1 MPDTTN
7 DAHPVEEL
15 LRTEIAAQGSISF
28 DRFMEVALYHPQHGY
43 YCRGRKPIGIAG
55 DFYTASQLQPV
66 FGMLVRQYALRI
78 ATENHLD
85 LPRTFFDFGAGRGEM
100 AEAFPDWQYR
110 ALEVHTPRPTGPL
123 SGLIFGNELFDAFPV
138 ASAIRQGQQVFERRV
153 AWNGERFSWV
163 TAPLP
168 SDAIAAYAERAGV
181 PPDEGFEFEV
191 HSASIR
197 FLEQLLAQAK
207 NALLIFIDYSYNRR
221 EWKRFPQGTLM
232 AYRHHRAHSDVLA
245 SPGDQDITSHVPY
258 HLLAELAAQAA
269 GRVLRMERLSSAL
282 LFAGEADSF
291 SSVLDGVGDR
301 VAFERR
307 QQLKTLLY
315 GLGESFSVIAIAK

>member
-7 DAHPVEEL
+7 DAHSVEEL

-28 DRFMEVALYHPQHGY
+28 DRFMEVALYDPRHGY
-43 YCRGRKPIGIAG
+43 YCRGRKPIGVAG

-66 FGMLVRQYALRI
+66 FGILVRQYAQRI
-78 ATENHLD
+78 AAESHLD
-85 LPRTFFDFGAGRGEM
+85 LPHAFFDFGAGRGEM
-100 AEAFPDWQYR
+100 AEAFRDWQYR

-123 SGLIFGNELFDAFPV
+123 SGVIFGNELFDAFPV
-138 ASAIRQGQQVFERRV
+138 TSAIRRGQYCLERRV
-153 AWNGERFSWV
+153 GWNGERFVWV
-163 TAPLP
+163 QAPVP
-168 SDAIAAYAERAGV
+168 SDALAAYAERAGV
-181 PPDEGFEFEV
+181 PNQEGFEFEV
-191 HSASIR
+191 HAASIR
-197 FLEQLLAQAK
+197 FLEQLLAQAT

-245 SPGDQDITSHVPY
+245 SPGEQDITSHVPY
-258 HLLAELAAQAA
+258 HLLAELAAEAG

-291 SSVLDGVGDR
+291 GSVLEGVGER
-301 VAFERR
+301 TAFERR